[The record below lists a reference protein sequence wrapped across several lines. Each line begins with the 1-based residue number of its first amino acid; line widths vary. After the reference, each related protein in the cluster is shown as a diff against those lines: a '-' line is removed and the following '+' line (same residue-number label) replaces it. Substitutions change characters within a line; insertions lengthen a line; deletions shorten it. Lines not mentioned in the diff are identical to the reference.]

1 MDKRQ
6 LQQMLREMGVPY
18 PPDATEATLVEI
30 LKGENQKQWT
40 KASKSRAVKIKK
52 KSEPKHTEVQRTA
65 SKSIR
70 RPPTAGTT
78 FKRPIQ
84 RVDRKA
90 ASREMVPK
98 DPSNPLGQP
107 RKPAPVGGPQIFD
120 AMTVEPEKAPEKSIP
135 IEAAA
140 ICDLCDK
147 PSGESGTELI
157 AYSLADQAAY
167 RNTVFLCPDCTSRVK
182 AQGDGKDIRA
192 LKRKARKRANSN
204 LQISYRKVKNAWGFK
219 PGQK

>member
-1 MDKRQ
+1 MEKRQ
-6 LQQMLREMGVPY
+6 LQLMLREMGVPY
-18 PPDATEATLVEI
+18 PLDATEATLVEI
-30 LKGENQKQWT
+30 LKRENQKQWT

-70 RPPTAGTT
+70 RSSTAGST

-90 ASREMVPK
+90 ASRELVPK
-98 DPSNPLGQP
+98 EPSNTVGQP
-107 RKPAPVGGPQIFD
+107 HKPATVREPQIPD
-120 AMTVEPEKAPEKSIP
+120 ALTVEPEKAPEKSIP
-135 IEAAA
+135 TEAAA
-140 ICDLCDK
+140 ICDLCEK
-147 PSGESGTELI
+147 PACESGTELI
-157 AYSLADQAAY
+157 AFSFADQAAS

-182 AQGDGKDIRA
+182 DHGDGKDIRV

-204 LQISYRKVKNAWGFK
+204 LHISYRKVKNAWGYK

>member
-1 MDKRQ
+1 MEKRQ

-30 LKGENQKQWT
+30 LKRENQKQWT

-52 KSEPKHTEVQRTA
+52 KSEPKHPEVQRAA

-70 RPPTAGTT
+70 RPPKVGSA

-84 RVDRKA
+84 RVGRKA
-90 ASREMVPK
+90 ASREMVLK
-98 DPSNPLGQP
+98 EPSNTFGQP
-107 RKPAPVGGPQIFD
+107 RRPATVREPIIPD

-135 IEAAA
+135 TEAAA
-140 ICDLCDK
+140 ICDLCEK
-147 PSGESGTELI
+147 PACESGTELM
-157 AYSLADQAAY
+157 AYSLADQAAS
-167 RNTVFLCPDCTSRVK
+167 RNTVFLCPNCTSRVK
-182 AQGDGKDIRA
+182 EHGDGKDLKV
-192 LKRKARKRANSN
+192 LKRKARKRANAN